1 MAGEG
6 GREGGGVHPLLVQL
20 WVRKKKISPYFFKC
34 LTPAPIFCLRF
45 SCVFSASARFA
56 CPSLCLEQF
65 PSEMQILQ
73 NGFEAGKSERQG
85 NSLVPEKPLII
96 LNAVP
101 TWTKENNFTVTG
113 FDYAIKDAG
122 HKSNMFARWLVK
134 FSSHH
139 WAPSAATSAYSL
151 LLQTIRAKT
160 RFRETQTHEIVWAL
174 DIFFVSGMA

>member
-1 MAGEG
+1 VAAKHTYKNRCSEG
-6 GREGGGVHPLLVQL
+6 GRGGWQGGWRGSPIIGATLGA
-20 WVRKKKISPYFFKC
+20 KKKFSPYFFKC

-85 NSLVPEKPLII
+85 NSLIPEKPLII

-134 FSSHH
+134 FSSQH
-139 WAPSAATSAYSL
+139 
-151 LLQTIRAKT
+151 
-160 RFRETQTHEIVWAL
+160 
-174 DIFFVSGMA
+174 